1 MVKAASRWLRHFVQ
15 DQMKTTELL
24 NFALRARNPMAL
36 RRWYAEL
43 FEARALCEPEKAEAG
58 PAQLRAE
65 LSDLTRNH
73 DSAGGVPGSLI
84 ETQMQQ
90 QQQQ

>member
-1 MVKAASRWLRHFVQ
+1 
-15 DQMKTTELL
+15 MKTTELL
-24 NFALRARNPMAL
+24 HFAFRARDPKAL
-36 RRWYAEL
+36 GRWYAKL
-43 FEARALCEPEKAEAG
+43 FEARALCEPEQGEVA

-65 LSDLTRNH
+65 LSDVTRNH
-73 DSAGGVPGSLI
+73 DSAGDVHGLLI